1 MELVHRQISRYAAFT
16 VESEAEAIAAL
27 GRASA
32 MMYNSPPQYSSFN
45 EDGFLTG
52 TETPDADE
60 PGQRLSFQESVEF
73 VDETIHLAIFEN
85 VSLLTIELYDELMD
99 PNEPL
104 HSDNIVLAK
113 QMEKLALSST
123 KPREH

>member
-1 MELVHRQISRYAAFT
+1 MELAHRQVSRYAAFT

-32 MMYNSPPQYSSFN
+32 MMYTSPPRYSAFN

-52 TETPDADE
+52 TETPDDE
-60 PGQRLSFQESVEF
+60 AGRSLNFQESVEF

-85 VSLLTIELYDELMD
+85 VSLLTVELYDELMD

-113 QMEKLALSST
+113 QLEKIALANT
-123 KPREH
+123 EAQA

>member
-1 MELVHRQISRYAAFT
+1 MELVHRQVSRYAAFT
-16 VESEAEAIAAL
+16 VESEAEALAAL

-32 MMYNSPPQYSSFN
+32 MMYTSPPNYSAFN

-52 TETPDADE
+52 TETPDDE
-60 PGQRLSFQESVEF
+60 AGRSLNFQESVEF

-85 VSLLTIELYDELMD
+85 VSLLTVELYDELMD

-113 QMEKLALSST
+113 QLEIIALANT
-123 KPREH
+123 EAQA

>member
-1 MELVHRQISRYAAFT
+1 MELVHRQVSRYAAFT
-16 VESEAEAIAAL
+16 VESEAEALAAL

-32 MMYNSPPQYSSFN
+32 MMYTSPPSYTAFN

-52 TETPDADE
+52 DETPD
-60 PGQRLSFQESVEF
+60 PGEQGQGLSFQDSVEF

-113 QMEKLALSST
+113 QMEKLALSAEAPQ
-123 KPREH
+123 K

>member
-1 MELVHRQISRYAAFT
+1 MELVHKQVSRYAAFT
-16 VESEAEAIAAL
+16 VENEAEAIAAL

-32 MMYNSPPQYSSFN
+32 MMYTSPPRYAAFN
-45 EDGFLTG
+45 EDGFATG
-52 TETPDADE
+52 TETPDPDE
-60 PGQRLSFQESVEF
+60 PGQGLRLQESIEF
-73 VDETIHLAIFEN
+73 IDETIHLAIFEN

-113 QMEKLALSST
+113 QLEKLPLSNT
-123 KPREH
+123 EAQE

>member
-1 MELVHRQISRYAAFT
+1 MELVHRQVSRYAAFT
-16 VESEAEAIAAL
+16 VDSEAEALAAL

-32 MMYNSPPQYSSFN
+32 MMYTSPPQYSAFN

-52 TETPDADE
+52 SETPDPDE
-60 PGQRLSFQESVEF
+60 PGQGLRLQDSVEF
-73 VDETIHLAIFEN
+73 VDETIHLTIFEN

-113 QMEKLALSST
+113 QMEKLALNST
-123 KPREH
+123 EAQQE

>member
-1 MELVHRQISRYAAFT
+1 MELVHRQVSRYAAFT
-16 VESEAEAIAAL
+16 VESETEALAAL
-27 GRASA
+27 SRASE
-32 MMYNSPPQYSSFN
+32 MMYASPPKYSAFN

-52 TETPDADE
+52 IETPDPEE
-60 PGQRLSFQESVEF
+60 PGQALRFQDSIEF

-113 QMEKLALSST
+113 QMEKLALNST
-123 KPREH
+123 ESQQQ

>member
-1 MELVHRQISRYAAFT
+1 MELIHRQVSRYAAFT
-16 VESEAEAIAAL
+16 VESEEEALAAL
-27 GRASA
+27 ERASA
-32 MMYNSPPQYSSFN
+32 MMYTSPPRYSAFN

-52 TETPDADE
+52 IEIPDADE
-60 PGQRLSFQESVEF
+60 PGQGLVLGESIEF
-73 VDETIHLAIFEN
+73 FDETIHLAIFEN

-113 QMEKLALSST
+113 QLEKLAINST
-123 KPREH
+123 EAQ

>member
-1 MELVHRQISRYAAFT
+1 MELLHRQVSRYAAFT
-16 VESEAEAIAAL
+16 VENEAEALAAL

-32 MMYNSPPQYSSFN
+32 MMYASPPNYAAFN
-45 EDGFLTG
+45 DDGFLTG
-52 TETPDADE
+52 TETPDAE
-60 PGQRLSFQESVEF
+60 GAGERLQFQEAIEF

-85 VSLLTIELYDELMD
+85 VSLLTVELYDELMD

-113 QMEKLALSST
+113 QLEKLALA
-123 KPREH
+123 KDEANN

>member
-1 MELVHRQISRYAAFT
+1 MELVHRQVSRYAAFT
-16 VESEAEAIAAL
+16 VESEAEALAAL
-27 GRASA
+27 VRASS
-32 MMYNSPPQYSSFN
+32 MMYTSPPNYAAFN
-45 EDGFLTG
+45 EDGFATG
-52 TETPDADE
+52 TETPDPDE
-60 PGQRLSFQESVEF
+60 PGLGLRLQDSVEF

-113 QMEKLALSST
+113 QLEKLALSGN
-123 KPREH
+123 EAQE